1 MPESK
6 ASEADVKPAKA
17 SLKYKKQD
25 IDDGK
30 ILAVLSYI
38 GVLALIPYFFEKDNQ
53 YVKDHAKVGM
63 NLFLIEVIVSVGLGI
78 VASVCA
84 VTIILIWLS
93 LIIIIAEWLFGIFS
107 LIISVMGIIN
117 ACNGEVKDLPI
128 ISKWKIIK

>member
-6 ASEADVKPAKA
+6 ALEAEVKSAKA
-17 SLKYKKQD
+17 SPKYTKKD

-30 ILAVLSYI
+30 ILAVLSYVGI
-38 GVLALIPYFFEKDNQ
+38 LALIPYFFEKENQ

-78 VASVCA
+78 VATACA
-84 VTIILIWLS
+84 ITIVLIWLS
-93 LIIIIAEWLFGIFS
+93 LIVLIAEWVLGIVS
-107 LIISVMGIIN
+107 LVLSVMGIIN